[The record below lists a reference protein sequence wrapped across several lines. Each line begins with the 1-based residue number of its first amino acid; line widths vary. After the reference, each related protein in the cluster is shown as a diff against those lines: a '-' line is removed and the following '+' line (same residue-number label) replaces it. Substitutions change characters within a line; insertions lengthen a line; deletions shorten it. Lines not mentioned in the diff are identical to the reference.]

1 MAVGSQAVGLLGAEM
16 SAAKWWADDP
26 YWVDALKDIQE
37 AAEDGGRLVVIDM
50 SEIADEISRPPGIS
64 RRLLD
69 AMSSVREHEEYD
81 GVVGVE
87 SIIKALLWRL
97 QEISQP

>member
-1 MAVGSQAVGLLGAEM
+1 ME
-16 SAAKWWADDP
+16 WWGNDP
-26 YWVDALKDIQE
+26 YWVEALRDIQG
-37 AAEDGGRLVVIDM
+37 AVEDGGRLVVIDM
-50 SEIADEISRPPGIS
+50 SKIADEISRPDGIS

-69 AMSSVREHEEYD
+69 AMNSIREGEEHD
-81 GVVGVE
+81 GIVGVE